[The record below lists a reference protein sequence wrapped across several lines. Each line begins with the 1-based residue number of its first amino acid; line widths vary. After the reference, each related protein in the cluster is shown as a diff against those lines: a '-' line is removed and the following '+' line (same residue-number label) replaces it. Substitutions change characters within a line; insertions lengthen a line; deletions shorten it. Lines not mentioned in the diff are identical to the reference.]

1 MIRQAFFFLFSALLS
16 LSAYGFEFG
25 QYCDVFPGPAQT
37 HERYSGSL
45 WIHPDAQI
53 SGAEDFQVG
62 FEHINIDGTQIG
74 PTTCEYD
81 GQEGACQANSALT
94 APKLTLPEFKT
105 SDESLSIASWNQEDA
120 APGGQLA
127 PSVLRKLE
135 LNGVTI
141 TFQAGEYWIDEL
153 ILNSGSV
160 IHILPDTGVKLHFN
174 TLRLNGQSQFN
185 NQGKADNLLLLGHRV
200 NRGEWDALHLSDMTR
215 MKALIYTR
223 GDVIL
228 SGRGNT
234 HYPVGAVLTGSVT
247 AKNVVLRGNSRII
260 GESQCFSTEKYLLS
274 ILPSTAS
281 ASACERIPLLFEVQ
295 NESGKVQSHIN
306 GSLNVSVV
314 SKNDHACWAL
324 EAEGTCHSNALK
336 GIEVVGGKAAVWLGG
351 IGDDIFIKGEL
362 IPDDGSLT
370 PLRSIAGPYHFEP
383 LGFRVRGGPIYTVAG
398 KTETVVLEAVK
409 PVGSGQYCQVQ
420 NNYDGP
426 KSLVASTH
434 HEIPWVGD
442 HYPSINGTTIQTD
455 TSLELAFNHGEAN
468 FDIRYPD
475 AGQVNI
481 TLFDPALQKRDA
493 EPQPTEGED
502 DIPIPLKQQAQIN
515 LFSRPYTLAICGE
528 LPSDDDLSNEKAFK
542 KAGQPFDIKVKPV
555 IWMPG
560 DLEGEDLKNGS
571 SVSLDASFCERAP
584 TPGFWHHSAYK
595 ATVTLDK
602 TARVVSPAD
611 GVSGFVKNVIPK
623 RHAQIQNTDDSSGY
637 HYLFSDLSLNEV
649 GIFSF
654 QAMLKGAYMNMT
666 VNPGE
671 RIIGRFKPSHFSLK
685 GEVVPS
691 ISPVYDSEGK
701 GFTYLGQHF
710 YGNYTIHAMT
720 TTHEPVKNYHRWQGE
735 AAQSAFEPYVI
746 TPSTADGDT
755 GYSMSERWWRPT
767 PVTTWDVDHGGYS
780 QLAFVGNDMIIKKAG
795 HPDGPF
801 LPLRFGVAVTRDDR
815 DKTDFR
821 YCDEHA
827 LPGCRSRLTK
837 LTADGHPELIGAM
850 FGEGD
855 FLFGRMRIEGFT
867 ETQDFLAEQTLPVA
881 VEVFD
886 GQRFVTNTRDNAS
899 FISTDIG
906 EKAVLFSSTPDA
918 SKQAQIYLED
928 EAGNKVKRK
937 TVKNGRSGFLVS
949 PPVQNGQLNREQF
962 RYWQKLGE
970 GVLPQLWL
978 QHSWQGT
985 QFDDDPSAIGTFGFY
1000 RGSDRVIYKGEKNI
1014 TLTGE

>member
-1 MIRQAFFFLFSALLS
+1 MIRRAFFLLFSTLLS

-25 QYCDVFPGPAQT
+25 QYCDAFPGPAQT
-37 HERYSGSL
+37 HERYGGSL

-62 FEHINIDGTQIG
+62 FEFINMDGTQIG

-94 APKLTLPEFKT
+94 APKLALPKFKT
-105 SDESLSIASWNQEDA
+105 SDKSLYIGRWNQEIE
-120 APGGQLA
+120 APGGQFA
-127 PSVLRKLE
+127 PRVLKKLE
-135 LNGVTI
+135 LNDVSI
-141 TFQAGEYWIDEL
+141 SFQSGEYWIDEL

-160 IHILPDTGVKLHFN
+160 IHIPPNTGVKVHFN
-174 TLRLNGQSQFN
+174 LLKLNGMSQFN
-185 NQGKADNLLLLGHRV
+185 NQGDPDNLLLLGHRS

-215 MKALIYTR
+215 MKALIYSR

-234 HYPVGAVLTGSVT
+234 HHPVGAVLTGSVT

-260 GESQCFSTEKYLLS
+260 GQSQCFSADRHVLS
-274 ILPSTAS
+274 ILPVTAS

-295 NESGKVQSHIN
+295 NENGEVQSHVN
-306 GSLNVSVV
+306 GKLNVNVI
-314 SKNDHACWAL
+314 SKNDHACWAY
-324 EAEGTCHSNALK
+324 EEEGTCQSKSLS
-336 GIEVVGGKAAVWLGG
+336 GINVLDGKAKVWLGG
-351 IGDDIFIKGEL
+351 IGDGIFIKGEFT
-362 IPDDGSLT
+362 PNDSSLSR
-370 PLRSIAGPYHFEP
+370 LSNIAGPYEFEP
-383 LGFRVRGGPIYTVAG
+383 LGFRVRGGPIYAVAG
-398 KTETVVLEAVK
+398 KTEKVTLEAVK
-409 PVGSGQYCQVQ
+409 PVGNGQSCQVQ
-420 NNYDGP
+420 NNYHGL
-426 KSLVASTH
+426 KSLLASTH
-434 HEIPWVGD
+434 HEKPWVGT
-442 HYPSINGTTIQTD
+442 HFPAINGTTIKTD
-455 TSLELAFNHGEAN
+455 TPLELAFNHGEASFN
-468 FDIRYPD
+468 IRYPD
-475 AGQVNI
+475 AGQVNVA
-481 TLFDPALQKRDA
+481 LFDPALQKRDA
-493 EPQPTEGED
+493 ESQSTESEGD
-502 DIPIPLKQQAQIN
+502 VSIPLKQQAQIN

-528 LPSDDDLSNEKAFK
+528 LPSDDDLGNEKAFK

-555 IWMPG
+555 IWIPG

-584 TPGFWHHSAYK
+584 TPGFWHRSAYK

-602 TARVVSPAD
+602 TARVVSPAG
-611 GVSGFVKNVIPK
+611 GVSGFVKNVSPK
-623 RHAQIQNTDDSSGY
+623 HHTQIQNTDDSSGY

-654 QAMLKGAYMNMT
+654 QSMLKGAYMNMT
-666 VNPGE
+666 VNPGK

-685 GEVVPS
+685 GEIVPS

-710 YGNYTIHAMT
+710 YGYYTIHAMT

-735 AAQSAFEPYVI
+735 AAQSVFEPYVI
-746 TPSTADGDT
+746 TPSTADGYT

-767 PVTTWDVDHGGYS
+767 LVTTWDTDHGGYS
-780 QLAFVGNDMIIKKAG
+780 QLAFVGDDMTIKKAK

-821 YCDEHA
+821 FCDEHA
-827 LPGCRSRLTK
+827 LPGCKLQLTK
-837 LTADGHPELIGAM
+837 LTADGHPELVGAM

-906 EKAVLFSSTPDA
+906 EKEVLFSSTPDA

-928 EAGNKVKRK
+928 AAGNKVKRK

-970 GVLPQLWL
+970 GVLPQNWL
-978 QHSWQGT
+978 QYSWQGT